1 MPIYEYECTA
11 CSQITEAV
19 QRFSDPPLTECSHCR
34 GQMRKL
40 ISKSTFHLKG
50 SGWYVTDY
58 SGKNQS
64 TSSGS
69 STSNPTASDSPS
81 EPATAKTETKSCG
94 SSCDAAAS
102 SD

>member
-19 QRFSDPPLTECSHCR
+19 QRFSDPPLSECAHCR
-34 GQMRKL
+34 GQMRKV

-64 TSSGS
+64 ASADSSS
-69 STSNPTASDSPS
+69 SPSTTSDSPS
-81 EPATAKTETKSCG
+81 EPAKTETKDCG
-94 SSCDAAAS
+94 SSCSATAS